1 MEYKKPK
8 LIFEKS
14 GFVNPEISYYIPLEN
29 VTNMDKHDMK
39 TMVDHGRYFSIF
51 APRQSGKTTF
61 LHAFCKDLEQDS
73 TYITIS
79 LSFEDFHDCNKLEFY
94 KNIEEALFSQLENR
108 LIEVKCHNLNEIKKY
123 LNSYSLE
130 DNRSFYMF
138 FKKINSIIK
147 QKKIVI
153 FIDEFD
159 GIPKHEISNFLTSL
173 RKLYQE
179 YKVNKNKA
187 LYSVGLIGIRNIT
200 KLTVSGVSPFNIA
213 DYIELPSFNYKNIND
228 LYAQFTNETNKPFS
242 TESVELIFQQT
253 AGQPWL
259 VNRLG
264 SIITTDFNSETTIPF
279 SKDDVEKAINTLI
292 LESNDHFY
300 NLSEKMY
307 LYKETFRKILFEKI
321 KYNPEDRAQSFLKSY
336 GLIKNNKT
344 IANVYCPIYEKRF
357 KMFFEQDNF
366 SDATKMD
373 KQIFISY
380 SREDKKWLDSLITY
394 LKTLENVGIK
404 FWYDKK
410 IQAGT
415 RWLPEIQDAIENSQI
430 AICLISNT
438 FLGSKFIRKFEVE
451 ALLNRKKEGLIIIP
465 ILIEECAWKIV
476 DWLKEIQMHPK
487 QGIPMEDL
495 SIKDQ
500 KKVFVA
506 AINEIGQ
513 IYQY

>member
-8 LIFEKS
+8 RYFERA
-14 GFVNPEISYYIPLEN
+14 GYVNPEKSYHVQLEN
-29 VTNMDKHDMK
+29 VINELGQNMKE
-39 TMVDHGRYFSIF
+39 MVDEGRYFTIF

-61 LHAFCKDLEQDS
+61 FYYFCKQLEKES
-73 TYITIS
+73 TYIAIQ
-79 LSFEDFHDCNKLEFY
+79 LSFQKLTHYLAEEFYQFVQNKLYFQLLNRLESVNCPHLKEVKDFLKVHQI
-94 KNIEEALFSQLENR
+94 KNNISFGALFEELNI
-108 LIEVKCHNLNEIKKY
+108 LIK
-123 LNSYSLE
+123 
-130 DNRSFYMF
+130 R
-138 FKKINSIIK
+138 
-147 QKKIVI
+147 KKIVI